1 MYLILFN
8 VCCIG
13 HGHNT
18 AGGSDGCFRD
28 GTDSEGQGARL
39 DRAHRWRG
47 TEDRQGRDQLQVRY
61 IDLRAAAGGLR
72 RLGLPR
78 AGRRRCGDRAVRT
91 YVRRRAPRVGL
102 LLEKRANMGDEPVWC
117 AIGGFVD
124 PGESHDTAQTREA
137 AEESGLDAAKAEE
150 LAGMATNANRAFFV
164 ADASVGEGVRA
175 YGLSIPF
182 DWLEADGES
191 FKLKDA
197 ALIAGFKKADDMRLF
212 PWRAAIGRS
221 PDALARSAIAQLIA
235 AVL

>member
-91 YVRRRAPRVGL
+91 YVRRRAPRG
-102 LLEKRANMGDEPVWC
+102 AS
-117 AIGGFVD
+117 A
-124 PGESHDTAQTREA
+124 REA
-137 AEESGLDAAKAEE
+137 CQHGRRARLVRHRRVRGSG
-150 LAGMATNANRAFFV
+150 RV
-164 ADASVGEGVRA
+164 ARHSTDT
-175 YGLSIPF
+175 
-182 DWLEADGES
+182 
-191 FKLKDA
+191 
-197 ALIAGFKKADDMRLF
+197 
-212 PWRAAIGRS
+212 
-221 PDALARSAIAQLIA
+221 
-235 AVL
+235 

>member
-1 MYLILFN
+1 MFVALGTDTTQQEEAMAAFEMGQIPKDKGRGWTVLIDGEEQKTGKVEISSKFGTLIYGLRPEGYDGWAFREQ
-8 VCCIG
+8 
-13 HGHNT
+13 
-18 AGGSDGCFRD
+18 GGGGAVTVPYARTSDG
-28 GTDSEGQGARL
+28 EL
-39 DRAHRWRG
+39 
-47 TEDRQGRDQLQVRY
+47 L
-61 IDLRAAAGGLR
+61 
-72 RLGLPR
+72 
-78 AGRRRCGDRAVRT
+78 
-91 YVRRRAPRVGL
+91 VGL

-164 ADASVGEGVRA
+164 ADASVGEGVRG